1 MGSSV
6 SIARI
11 FAQKSQLKNL
21 LRPKHLVHLVEGFA
35 ANRSDWL
42 ERDSMAMGIILSAMG
57 LSSELASLTPE
68 FRCAPAVRVSTT
80 PIQTQAHKARILFV
94 AKQRYAIFIP

>member
-11 FAQKSQLKNL
+11 FAQKSQLNNL
-21 LRPKHLVHLVEGFA
+21 LRPNHLVHLVEGFA

-42 ERDSMAMGIILSAMG
+42 ERDSMAMGIILSGMG
-57 LSSELASLTPE
+57 LSSDTRISLCT
-68 FRCAPAVRVSTT
+68 CCLCS
-80 PIQTQAHKARILFV
+80 H
-94 AKQRYAIFIP
+94 YADPNS